1 MIHYLGTRAHL
12 YTMRRFLAEW
22 GRPLQPHV
30 RVLAYEDLP
39 RRPRLEFGAYIFS
52 DLERLPPAGL
62 EAAARVHQALT
73 DAWDGCVPLLNHPTT
88 SLRRYE
94 LLRRLRCEGIN
105 RFEVYRAT
113 EHRLPR
119 RYPVFLRR
127 EDDHVGP
134 LGELIGDQ
142 SELLARL
149 DALRRSGSS
158 LDPVIITELLDT
170 ADADGVYRKY
180 SAFVVGERVIP
191 RHVFF
196 SRGWNVKFPDRVTPA
211 LVREELDYLR
221 ANPHATALRRVF
233 ELAGI
238 QYGRI
243 DYALSEGCMQVW
255 EINTNP
261 WVMSFADGGGPQ
273 RRPAHRLFWARM
285 CQALIEQMPRDT
297 RPAAANPLW
306 RAPPARHRRVVRA
319 LGMGRVYGP
328 LAGTLRRLRK
338 EKRSAPP
345 EQGRRQAAGG

>member
-1 MIHYLGTRAHL
+1 MIYYLGTRAHL

-22 GRPLQPHV
+22 GRPLRPLV

-39 RRPRLEFGAYIFS
+39 RQKQLGFGAYIFS
-52 DLERLPPAGL
+52 DLERLAPDGL
-62 EAAARVHQALT
+62 ETAARVRTALAA
-73 DAWDGCVPLLNHPTT
+73 AWGDRIPLLNHPTT

-119 RYPVFLRR
+119 LYPVFLRR

-142 SELLARL
+142 STLLARL
-149 DALRRSGSS
+149 DALRRRGHS

-170 ADADGVYRKY
+170 ADGDGIYRKY
-180 SAFVVGERVIP
+180 SAFVVGGRIVP

-211 LVREELDYLR
+211 FLNEELEYLR
-221 ANPHATALRRVF
+221 ENPHAAMLRRVF

-238 QYGRI
+238 DYGRI
-243 DYALSEGCMQVW
+243 DYALSEGRMQVW

-261 WVMSFADGGGPQ
+261 WIMSFGDGGGPG
-273 RRPAHRLFWARM
+273 RRPAHRLFWSSM
-285 CQALIEQMPRDT
+285 CHALIAQLPRHIG
-297 RPAAANPLW
+297 PSVANPLW
-306 RAPPARHRRVVRA
+306 RAPAARHRRLVRS
-319 LGMGRVYGP
+319 LGVEPLYARLVTGVRRV
-328 LAGTLRRLRK
+328 LRG
-338 EKRSAPP
+338 KRSALP
-345 EQGRRQAAGG
+345 EQGHRQAAGS